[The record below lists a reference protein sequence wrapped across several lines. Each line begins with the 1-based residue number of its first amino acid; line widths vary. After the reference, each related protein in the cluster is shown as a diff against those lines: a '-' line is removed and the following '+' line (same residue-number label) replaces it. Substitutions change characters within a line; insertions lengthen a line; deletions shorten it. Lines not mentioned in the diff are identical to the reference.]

1 MTLKEKSM
9 PKVTVKYLVDV
20 TEPSVGAK
28 KKYGPIIKTET
39 YAFDACPPIPRKGE
53 GVKITADEPI
63 GYTVMAVSHERDND
77 IVIWIALVKA
87 E

>member
-9 PKVTVKYLVDV
+9 PNVIVNYRVDV
-20 TEPSVGAK
+20 TETSVGAK
-28 KKYGPIIKTET
+28 KKYGPTIKTET
-39 YAFDACPPIPRKGE
+39 YAFGACPPIPRKGE
-53 GVKITADEPI
+53 GVKMNAGDLI